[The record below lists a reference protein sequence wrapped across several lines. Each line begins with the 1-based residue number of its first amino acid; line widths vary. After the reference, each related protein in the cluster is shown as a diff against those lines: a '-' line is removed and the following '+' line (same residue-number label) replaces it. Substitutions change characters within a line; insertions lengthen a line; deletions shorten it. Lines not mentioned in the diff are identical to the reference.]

1 MVATDGNRV
10 HPAHAGKRK
19 HTTTTTPPPPPL
31 PSSIHMRAEGHGTHT
46 WMSPAKK
53 IAKRHSCSQG
63 RKRVNDE
70 LKVDNLGGKL
80 ALVSKQKDQEPKETS
95 QMEAAT
101 SRENL
106 IALGGH
112 SRVSTTMICSSGGPD
127 RGLETRG
134 KAQGA
139 RGCLKLEEHLRAE
152 AEESL
157 EGDKKLGASK
167 KELGGNDGPVWLES
181 EGNSTWLEKMF
192 MREWGQQEG
201 GWIGL
206 NMTQCVKRPVFQNH
220 LGWEVTESFSGC
232 SADISWD
239 ILRYPTSGLLVTSDQ
254 IGGVVRSIKR
264 ATRLG

>member
-70 LKVDNLGGKL
+70 LKVDNLGK
-80 ALVSKQKDQEPKETS
+80 
-95 QMEAAT
+95 
-101 SRENL
+101 NL
-106 IALGGH
+106 H
-112 SRVSTTMICSSGGPD
+112 CSGGPD

-157 EGDKKLGASK
+157 EGDKSECTLQKTWCIQKGIVEMTGQCGLRV
-167 KELGGNDGPVWLES
+167 KETP
-181 EGNSTWLEKMF
+181 
-192 MREWGQQEG
+192 
-201 GWIGL
+201 
-206 NMTQCVKRPVFQNH
+206 
-220 LGWEVTESFSGC
+220 LGWRRC
-232 SADISWD
+232 S
-239 ILRYPTSGLLVTSDQ
+239 
-254 IGGVVRSIKR
+254 
-264 ATRLG
+264 